1 MNRAAAAVAASYAA
15 EGELRVRVDSIVYE
29 RDRLRARLAQM
40 GAHIPESHANF
51 VYLPARGD
59 GERWMSI
66 LGTGDVVAKEY
77 SDGGVRLT
85 VGDPRE
91 MAIVARRLLEVDE
104 IGESAVSR
112 MSRPAS

>member
-1 MNRAAAAVAASYAA
+1 
-15 EGELRVRVDSIVYE
+15 
-29 RDRLRARLAQM
+29 
-40 GAHIPESHANF
+40 
-51 VYLPARGD
+51 
-59 GERWMSI
+59 
-66 LGTGDVVAKEY
+66 
-77 SDGGVRLT
+77 DGGVRLT